1 MGVGVGVGL
10 AVAVAVAAAGGV
22 GVGVGGGVVVV
33 VVVVAVVKEGE
44 EGCGGG
50 WKRFRT
56 KQKAKELVQTK
67 NHTESP
73 LPGDVDAV
81 PRASTQHAGVEGCT
95 ANTQWTMVNSGE
107 QWT

>member
-1 MGVGVGVGL
+1 MW
-10 AVAVAVAAAGGV
+10 
-22 GVGVGGGVVVV
+22 
-33 VVVVAVVKEGE
+33 
-44 EGCGGG
+44 G
-50 WKRFRT
+50 WVETIQT

>member
-1 MGVGVGVGL
+1 MGVGGNDSDE
-10 AVAVAVAAAGGV
+10 A
-22 GVGVGGGVVVV
+22 
-33 VVVVAVVKEGE
+33 KTHS
-44 EGCGGG
+44 
-50 WKRFRT
+50 KR
-56 KQKAKELVQTK
+56 AKELVQTK

-107 QWT
+107 QGT